1 MEKNYYEILGIT
13 PNATKEE
20 IRKAYRRLASK
31 YHPDKHQGNPLQEL
45 AEEKFKEINEAYHAL
60 LGEDYF
66 YFEGKSEKIHETEM
80 KTEISKDAK
89 DLLYKGINLF
99 NEGKYKKAIK
109 CFSDALAYSKSASLY
124 NLLGL
129 AYCEVGDYK
138 NAIDPLVKA
147 TELEENNGKYFFDAG
162 YAFYQLK
169 IWELAIQ
176 FFLEAY
182 NNLEDTKRLATT
194 CVYLALCSYNIG
206 KLARTEFFLEEAVN
220 FDPENQSYRVLL
232 HEFTESQIGG
242 SSLKRRF
249 LNKINRFSFAS
260 KLEDSL
266 GNLFHTL
273 FSK

>member
-1 MEKNYYEILGIT
+1 MNKNYYEILGVGS
-13 PNATKEE
+13 NATEGE

-60 LGEDYF
+60 LGDDYF
-66 YFEGKSEKIHETEM
+66 YFDEKVGKVHKTEREK
-80 KTEISKDAK
+80 EISKDAK
-89 DLLYKGINLF
+89 DLLYKGINYF

-109 CFSDALAYSKSASLY
+109 CFSDALIHSKSASLY

-129 AYCEVGDYK
+129 AYCEIGNYK
-138 NAIDPLVKA
+138 SSIDPLVRA
-147 TELEENNGKYFFDAG
+147 TELNENNGKYFYDAG

-182 NNLEDTKRLATT
+182 NNLEDPKKLAIT

-206 KLARTEFFLEEAVN
+206 KPARTEFFLGEAVN
-220 FDPENQSYRVLL
+220 YDPENQSYRILL
-232 HEFTESQIGG
+232 QEFTESQIGN
-242 SSLKRRF
+242 SSVKRKFISR
-249 LNKINRFSFAS
+249 INRFSFSS

>member
-1 MEKNYYEILGIT
+1 MRKNYYEILGIG
-13 PNATKEE
+13 PNASKEE
-20 IRKAYRRLASK
+20 IRKAYRKLASK
-31 YHPDKHQGNPLQEL
+31 YHPDKHQGNPLQDL

-66 YFEGKSEKIHETEM
+66 YFEERSEKSHKMEREP
-80 KTEISKDAK
+80 EISKDAK
-89 DLLYKGINLF
+89 DLLYRGINYY
-99 NEGKYKKAIK
+99 NEGKYKKAIH
-109 CFSDALAYSKSASLY
+109 CFKEALSYSKSASLY

-129 AYCEVGDYK
+129 AYCEIGDYK
-138 NAIDPLVKA
+138 NAIDQLVKA
-147 TELEENNGKYFFDAG
+147 TEIEDNNGKYFFDAG
-162 YAFYQLK
+162 YAFYQLR

-182 NNLEDTKRLATT
+182 NNLDDRKRLATT

-206 KLARTEFFLEEAVN
+206 KPARTEFFLEEAVN
-220 FDPENQSYRVLL
+220 YDPENQSYRMLL
-232 HEFTESQIGG
+232 EEFAESQIG
-242 SSLKRRF
+242 SSSIKRRF

>member
-1 MEKNYYEILGIT
+1 LKKNYYEILGIG
-13 PNATKEE
+13 PNASRDE
-20 IRKAYRRLASK
+20 IRKAYRKLASK

-60 LGEDYF
+60 IGEDYF
-66 YFEGKSEKIHETEM
+66 YFEEKSEKRHETEREP
-80 KTEISKDAK
+80 EISKDAK
-89 DLLYKGINLF
+89 DLLYRGINFF
-99 NEGKYKKAIK
+99 NEGKYKKAVK
-109 CFSDALAYSKSASLY
+109 CFIEALSYSKSASLF

-129 AYCEVGDYK
+129 AYCETGDYK
-138 NAIDPLVKA
+138 SAIDPLVKA
-147 TELEENNGKYFFDAG
+147 TELDENNGKYFFDAA

-182 NNLEDTKRLATT
+182 NNLEDNKRLATT

-220 FDPENQSYRVLL
+220 YDPENQSYRMLL
-232 HEFTESQIGG
+232 QEFAESQIGN
-242 SSLKRRF
+242 SSFKRKF
-249 LNKINRFSFAS
+249 LNKIARFSFAS

>member
-1 MEKNYYEILGIT
+1 MEKNYFEILGVG

-20 IRKAYRRLASK
+20 IRKAYRKLASK
-31 YHPDKHQGNPLQEL
+31 YHPDKHQGNPLQDL

-66 YFEGKSEKIHETEM
+66 YFEGKSEKTRRATSEP
-80 KTEISKDAK
+80 EISKDAK
-89 DLLYKGINLF
+89 DLIYKGINYF

-109 CFSDALAYSKSASLY
+109 SFSEALRYSKSASLY

-129 AYCEVGDYK
+129 AFCETGDYK

-182 NNLEDTKRLATT
+182 NNLEDSKRLATT

-220 FDPENQSYRVLL
+220 YDPENQSYRMLL
-232 HEFTESQIGG
+232 QEFAESQIGS
-242 SSLKRRF
+242 SSLKRKF
-249 LNKINRFSFAS
+249 LSRINRFSFAS